1 MDSHNNNQTDDLG
14 EFDVGGDNGSQAQS
28 TTPSQNPTPSPT
40 DEGEFVKI
48 PKSEWEQVKQTTQDV
63 ERKEY
68 FNASVSAIKKEI
80 PDFDENVVIGKL
92 KEINA
97 KDPVLAT
104 QYNTPVGFKL
114 LWREIQESAA
124 KNDPVN
130 GGMGKGGSDDF
141 STVLKGATEGKDGFR
156 RKALDMAL

>member
-1 MDSHNNNQTDDLG
+1 MGPHNNNQVDELG
-14 EFDVGGDNGSQAQS
+14 EFDVGGGNDNQPSQ
-28 TTPSQNPTPSPT
+28 TPSAQNSAPAPS
-40 DEGEFVKI
+40 DEGDFVKI

-68 FNASVSAIKKEI
+68 FNASMSAIKKEI
-80 PDFDENVVIGKL
+80 PDFDENVVVGKL
-92 KEINA
+92 KEIHA
-97 KDPVLAT
+97 KDPVLAA

-114 LWREIQESAA
+114 LWREVQESAA

-141 STVLKGATEGKDGFR
+141 STVLKGATDGKDGFR